1 MKGSRNPSTY
11 RAATPLRRFACRRPF
26 FLPLPLLPPSIQAIF
41 PSIELHLLQVA
52 SMPRKR
58 SRTTTALL
66 LPATAPGDG
75 APSSRQLLATRRSF
89 SPRRLLAT
97 RRSFSPRRRRKQS
110 EGKGRASGFPFAV
123 FSFRARGKRKGGRLS
138 RAREKWRRT
147 EKQRCQAISSAQTC
161 AVRGYFCQIVGG
173 SFL

>member
-89 SPRRLLAT
+89 SPRR
-97 RRSFSPRRRRKQS
+97 RRKQS